1 MGGLVFRSELLQAFR
16 CTNSIEVNMRVQFYY
31 ILAGLALPTL
41 SAALPAHNFNERAD
55 FPLEMRG
62 KRSFIERDGVE
73 RTIFEHEATG
83 ATLDFVTNSGI
94 CETTPGVNQYSGYI
108 SVGSKLFQLP

>member
-1 MGGLVFRSELLQAFR
+1 
-16 CTNSIEVNMRVQFYY
+16 MRVQFHH
-31 ILAGLALPTL
+31 ILVGLALSTL
-41 SAALPAHNFNERAD
+41 STALPAHSFNERAD
-55 FPLEMRG
+55 VPLEMRG
-62 KRSFIERDGVE
+62 KRSFIERDGVK

-108 SVGSKLFQLP
+108 SVGSKLLPITMKFLKC

>member
-1 MGGLVFRSELLQAFR
+1 MEGFVFRSELLQTFNF
-16 CTNSIEVNMRVQFYY
+16 TKLVKVNMRVQFYH

-41 SAALPAHNFNERAD
+41 SAALPAHSFDERAD
-55 FPLEMRG
+55 IPLEMRG
-62 KRSFIERDGVE
+62 KRSFIERDGVK
-73 RTIFEHEATG
+73 RTIFEHEAAG

-108 SVGSKLFQLP
+108 SVGSKLFQLL